1 MQRRKTKRNNI
12 FIVVGT
18 LLIFF
23 ATSYLIF
30 NYYSNER
37 LKQQDNDKVE
47 EFFEVEEEEIEEVVE
62 EVVEEP
68 KEEKQ
73 QINYD
78 YIAVLEIPKINLKR
92 GLVSTDSKYNNVNY
106 NIKIVDGSLMPYVR
120 NGNLILAGHN
130 GSAYI
135 SFFKNLCKLD
145 INDSVY
151 VYFDGI
157 KYEYKIAD
165 IYDVDKTGTVNI
177 SRDKNRTTITLITC
191 KKYSK
196 DKQTVFIGYLS
207 NKEAY

>member
-1 MQRRKTKRNNI
+1 MQQRKTKRNNI
-12 FIVVGT
+12 LFVIGT

-30 NYYSNER
+30 NHFSNQR

-47 EFFEVEEEEIEEVVE
+47 EFFEVENEEIEEVE
-62 EVVEEP
+62 EVIEEP
-68 KEEKQ
+68 KEEPKQ
-73 QINYD
+73 IDYD

-135 SFFKNLCKLD
+135 SFFKNLYKLD

>member
-1 MQRRKTKRNNI
+1 MQQRKTKRNNI
-12 FIVVGT
+12 LIVIGI
-18 LLIFF
+18 LLIFLS
-23 ATSYLIF
+23 ASYLIF
-30 NYYSNER
+30 NYCNNQR
-37 LKQQDNDKVE
+37 LKETEDNKIE
-47 EFFEVEEEEIEEVVE
+47 EFFEIEEEEQEEIEEPIEQTKE
-62 EVVEEP
+62 EV
-68 KEEKQ
+68 KE
-73 QINYD
+73 INYD

-135 SFFKNLCKLD
+135 SFFKNLYKLD
-145 INDSVY
+145 IGDSVY
-151 VYFDGI
+151 VYFDSI

-207 NKEAY
+207 NKEPY

>member
-1 MQRRKTKRNNI
+1 MQQRKTKRNNI
-12 FIVVGT
+12 LIVIGI
-18 LLIFF
+18 LLIFLS
-23 ATSYLIF
+23 ASYLIF
-30 NYYSNER
+30 NYCNNQR
-37 LKQQDNDKVE
+37 LKETEDNKIE
-47 EFFEVEEEEIEEVVE
+47 EFFEIEEEEKEEIEEPIEQTKE
-62 EVVEEP
+62 EV
-68 KEEKQ
+68 KE
-73 QINYD
+73 INYD

-135 SFFKNLCKLD
+135 SFFKNLYKMD
-145 INDSVY
+145 IGDSVY
-151 VYFDGI
+151 VYFDSI

-207 NKEAY
+207 NKEPY

>member
-1 MQRRKTKRNNI
+1 MHQRKTKRNNI
-12 FIVVGT
+12 LIVIGT
-18 LLIFF
+18 LLIFLS
-23 ATSYLIF
+23 TSYLIF
-30 NYYSNER
+30 NHFNNER
-37 LKQQDNDKVE
+37 LKQSEDDKIE
-47 EFFEVEEEEIEEVVE
+47 EFFEVEEEEIEEI
-62 EVVEEP
+62 VEEP
-68 KEEKQ
+68 IEEKKEEKQ
-73 QINYD
+73 EINYD

-135 SFFKNLCKLD
+135 SFFKNLYKLD

-157 KYEYKIAD
+157 RYEYKIAD

-196 DKQTVFIGYLS
+196 DKQTVFIGYLN
-207 NKEAY
+207 NKEPY

>member
-1 MQRRKTKRNNI
+1 MQQRKTKRNSI
-12 FIVVGT
+12 ITVVGI

-23 ATSYLIF
+23 GASYLIF
-30 NYYSNER
+30 NHFSNER
-37 LKQQDNDKVE
+37 LKQKDNNKIE
-47 EFFEVEEEEIEEVVE
+47 EFFEIEDEEPEEIEEVIE
-62 EVVEEP
+62 QP

-73 QINYD
+73 TINYD

-92 GLVSTDSKYNNVNY
+92 GLVSTDSRYNNVNY

-135 SFFKNLCKLD
+135 SFFKNLYKLD

-207 NKEAY
+207 NKESY

>member
-1 MQRRKTKRNNI
+1 MQQRKTKRNNI
-12 FIVVGT
+12 IIVLGT
-18 LLIFF
+18 LLIFS

-30 NYYSNER
+30 NHLSNER
-37 LKQQDNDKVE
+37 LKQKDNNKIE
-47 EFFEVEEEEIEEVVE
+47 EFFEIEDEEPEEEIEEVIE
-62 EVVEEP
+62 QP

-73 QINYD
+73 TINYD

-92 GLVSTDSKYNNVNY
+92 GLVSTDSRYNNVNY

-135 SFFKNLCKLD
+135 SFFKNLYKLD

-207 NKEAY
+207 NKESY

>member
-47 EFFEVEEEEIEEVVE
+47 EFFEVEEEKIEEVVE

-68 KEEKQ
+68 KEGKQ

-92 GLVSTDSKYNNVNY
+92 GIYAKNSKLNNVDKSIYLLKESN
-106 NIKIVDGSLMPYVR
+106 MPDEEK
-120 NGNLILAGHN
+120 GNFILAAHS
-130 GSAYI
+130 GSAYV
-135 SFFKNLCKLD
+135 SYFRNLPKLS
-145 INDSVY
+145 INDIAY
-151 VYFDGI
+151 VYYNGGRYGYILVNNYEII
-157 KYEYKIAD
+157 KNGKA
-165 IYDVDKTGTVNI
+165 NI
-177 SRDKNRTTITLITC
+177 IRNGEKNTMTLITC
-191 KKYSK
+191 KHNT
-196 DKQTVFIGYLS
+196 DKQLTYIFELM
-207 NKEAY
+207 EDE

>member
-1 MQRRKTKRNNI
+1 MQQRKTKRNNI

-62 EVVEEP
+62 EVGEEP

-92 GLVSTDSKYNNVNY
+92 GLVNTDSKYNNVNY

-135 SFFKNLCKLD
+135 SFFKNLYKLD

-157 KYEYKIAD
+157 KYEYIIAD

>member
-1 MQRRKTKRNNI
+1 MQQIKTKRNNI
-12 FIVVGT
+12 LIVIGI

-23 ATSYLIF
+23 SASYLIF
-30 NYYSNER
+30 NYCNNQR
-37 LKQQDNDKVE
+37 LKETEDNKIE
-47 EFFEVEEEEIEEVVE
+47 EFFEIDEEEQEEIEEPIE
-62 EVVEEP
+62 QP
-68 KEEKQ
+68 KEEVKE
-73 QINYD
+73 INYD

-135 SFFKNLCKLD
+135 SFFKNLYKLD
-145 INDSVY
+145 IGDSVY
-151 VYFDGI
+151 VYFDSI

-196 DKQTVFIGYLS
+196 YKQTVFIGYLS
-207 NKEAY
+207 NKEPY

>member
-1 MQRRKTKRNNI
+1 MQQRKTKRNNI
-12 FIVVGT
+12 ITVIGI

-23 ATSYLIF
+23 SSSYLIF
-30 NYYSNER
+30 NYCNNQR
-37 LKQQDNDKVE
+37 LKESEENKIE
-47 EFFEVEEEEIEEVVE
+47 EFFEIEEEEQEKIEEPIE
-62 EVVEEP
+62 QP
-68 KEEKQ
+68 KEEVKE
-73 QINYD
+73 INYD

-135 SFFKNLCKLD
+135 SFFKNLYKLD
-145 INDSVY
+145 IGDSVY
-151 VYFDGI
+151 VYFDSI

>member
-1 MQRRKTKRNNI
+1 MLHTW
-12 FIVVGT
+12 F
-18 LLIFF
+18 LI
-23 ATSYLIF
+23 
-30 NYYSNER
+30 
-37 LKQQDNDKVE
+37 DE
-47 EFFEVEEEEIEEVVE
+47 EEQEEIEEPIE
-62 EVVEEP
+62 QP
-68 KEEKQ
+68 KEEVKE
-73 QINYD
+73 INYD

-135 SFFKNLCKLD
+135 SFFKNLYKLD
-145 INDSVY
+145 IGDSVY
-151 VYFDGI
+151 VYFDSI

-207 NKEAY
+207 NKEPY

>member
-1 MQRRKTKRNNI
+1 MQQRKTKRNNI
-12 FIVVGT
+12 ITVIGI

-23 ATSYLIF
+23 SSSYLIF
-30 NYYSNER
+30 NYCNNQR
-37 LKQQDNDKVE
+37 LKESEENKIE
-47 EFFEVEEEEIEEVVE
+47 EFFEIEEEEQEEIEEPIE
-62 EVVEEP
+62 QP
-68 KEEKQ
+68 KEEVKE
-73 QINYD
+73 INYD

-135 SFFKNLCKLD
+135 SFFKNLYKLD
-145 INDSVY
+145 IGDSVY
-151 VYFDGI
+151 VYFDSI